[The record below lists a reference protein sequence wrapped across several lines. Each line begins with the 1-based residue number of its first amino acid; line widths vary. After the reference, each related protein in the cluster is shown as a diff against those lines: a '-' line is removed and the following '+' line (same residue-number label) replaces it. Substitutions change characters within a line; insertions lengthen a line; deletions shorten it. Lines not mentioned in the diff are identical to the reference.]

1 MKNGFPDSATEMDS
15 SDNSQGIDKLSNPIY
30 IPLADQANLNVHAV
44 TQKPSSIL
52 PITSF

>member
-1 MKNGFPDSATEMDS
+1 MDS

-30 IPLADQANLNVHAV
+30 IPFSDQPIQHANLNVHAV
-44 TQKPSSIL
+44 TQKSTSIL